1 VQNGV
6 GLSVPEGISRRSLS
20 VGKEAELN
28 AALDLRPSPIAGQWY
43 PGDPERLA
51 REVDGYVAAARL
63 PAISGQ
69 VVAVMAPHAGHRY
82 SGPVAGYAFAALRGL
97 SPELVAV
104 ISPMHYPYPQP
115 LITTAHGA
123 YATPLGVIP
132 VDATALEA
140 LDERLQEQLGF
151 GLTRV
156 ANDPEHSLEI
166 ELPFLQRVLSDP
178 FHLLPVMVRDQSAR
192 TAQVLGEAL
201 AEVLAGRRAL
211 LVASSDLSHYYP
223 QKLAISLDAAMLSQ
237 VAAFDPQ
244 GVIHIEEAGKGF
256 ACGRAAV
263 AAVLWAAR
271 GLGADRAQILRH
283 ATSGDVTGD
292 YSQVVGYGAAIM
304 TRSAEQDPA

>member
-1 VQNGV
+1 MT
-6 GLSVPEGISRRSLS
+6 
-20 VGKEAELN
+20 

-43 PGDPERLA
+43 PGDPQRLA
-51 REVDGYVAAARL
+51 RQVDGYVAGAQL
-63 PAISGQ
+63 PPISGQ

-97 SPELVAV
+97 SPEVVAI
-104 ISPMHYPYPQP
+104 ISPMHYPYEPP
-115 LITTAHGA
+115 LLTTAHQA
-123 YATPLGVIP
+123 YATPLGVIL
-132 VDATALEA
+132 VESVAVEA

-166 ELPFLQRVLSDP
+166 ELPFLQRVLNGP
-178 FHLLPVMVRDQSAR
+178 FQLLPVMVRDQSAR

-201 AEVLAGRRAL
+201 AEVLADRRAL

-223 QKLAISLDAAMLSQ
+223 QSLANSLDEAMLGQ

-244 GVIHIEEAGKGF
+244 GVIQIEEAGKGF

-271 GLGADRAQILRH
+271 GLGADRVQILQH

-292 YSQVVGYGAAIM
+292 FSQVVGYGAAVM
-304 TRSAEQDPA
+304 TRSAAPDLV